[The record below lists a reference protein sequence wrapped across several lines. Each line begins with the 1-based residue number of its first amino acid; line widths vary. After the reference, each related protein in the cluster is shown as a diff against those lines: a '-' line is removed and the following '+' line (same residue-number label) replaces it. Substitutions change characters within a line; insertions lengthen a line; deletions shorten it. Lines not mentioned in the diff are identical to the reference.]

1 MILWLS
7 LLLIAAVISIQ
18 ELCTRLILVI
28 IKIQVI
34 ANAPGIKM
42 WFYIR
47 YVPAFI
53 CQGLHQAAVL
63 VNMVLDAGRIVTVPV
78 IYDFYIGHM
87 VIYTIHIPGGQL
99 LLTLASCFII
109 QQELPIRVIIMFRL
123 LVRNDKDS
131 RIFPVKADFYI
142 LCRDSI
148 LLKQLGMGFCKSFLL
163 PVKSW
168 SCSRSTHWFFP
179 ME

>member
-87 VIYTIHIPGGQL
+87 VIYAIHLSLIHI
-99 LLTLASCFII
+99 
-109 QQELPIRVIIMFRL
+109 
-123 LVRNDKDS
+123 
-131 RIFPVKADFYI
+131 
-142 LCRDSI
+142 
-148 LLKQLGMGFCKSFLL
+148 
-163 PVKSW
+163 
-168 SCSRSTHWFFP
+168 
-179 ME
+179 